1 MTTSQSLRLN
11 PWKDGFV
18 ETIKQVEQIYARVNA
33 KTVYFVFNE
42 EDFFEYLYEIDAIAL
57 FEAVGSKLVKLESVV
72 IQVNVSS
79 KLPAMSIPPIQ
90 GLTSLLVAQKKIK
103 YLTMLG
109 LQLEGSDLDI
119 NGLIEA
125 IRIHPTLHSVVIK
138 DCAFSSKS
146 HVNRLRKT
154 INSREGMKHCD
165 LLNNFSVDRRISW
178 KLGFKWKNI
187 FHLLLY
193 SLLVLISLD
202 VSTEKVLAYFPNMN
216 GIFFNVLDQFKVLSG
231 IIEEDQSKR
240 KTYKEEKGKRRR

>member
-11 PWKDGFV
+11 PWKNGFV
-18 ETIKQVEQIYARVNA
+18 ESIKQVEQSYARVNA

-57 FEAVGSKLVKLESVV
+57 FEAVGSKLVNLESVV

-109 LQLEGSDLDI
+109 LRLEGSDLDI

-138 DCAFSSKS
+138 DCVFSSQS

-154 INSREGMKHCD
+154 ISSREGMKHCD
-165 LLNNFSVDRRISW
+165 LLNNFSVDRRVSW
-178 KLGFKWKNI
+178 KLGFKWKHI

-202 VSTEKVLAYFPNMN
+202 LSRGKVLAYFPKRN
-216 GIFFNVLDQFKVLSG
+216 GIFNVLDQFKVLSG

-240 KTYKEEKGKRRR
+240 KTYKKEKGKRRR